1 VIDHFDRVRGL
12 YAAVNAGDEV
22 SIVALYTGDAV
33 VERLFFTDDAP
44 DRVIGQHDIA
54 SAWHAYLAQ
63 YAGGLAGGRRFEV
76 RTVAGIET
84 GWGWVQTEWVESAVD
99 RSTGTRETFAG
110 YSHFLVEDGNIR
122 RQRNVRER
130 IPDDRP
136 LLEPPAPHARAYPPR
151 PMVGVGAVILIDGKI
166 VLVKRRHEPLA
177 GQWSLP
183 GGTLELG
190 ETLEAG
196 VAREMLEETGLVVDV
211 GPVIEVFDRILL
223 DERRKVRYHFVL
235 VDFLCRPIAG
245 TLKSDSDAVDVALA
259 RPSDLGSYHLA
270 PKAHD
275 VIARALEL
283 AQEDA

>member
-12 YAAVNAGDEV
+12 FTAVNAGDEA
-22 SIVALYTGDAV
+22 SIVALYHGDAV
-33 VERLFFTDDAP
+33 VERLFFADDEP
-44 DRVIGQHDIA
+44 DRVVGRSA
-54 SAWHAYLAQ
+54 VAAAWHAYLDR

-76 RTVAGIET
+76 RTIGGIET
-84 GWGWVQTEWVESAVD
+84 GWGWVQAEWFESAVD

-110 YSHFLVEDGNIR
+110 YSHFLVEDGDIR

-130 IPDDRP
+130 VAGDRE
-136 LLEPPAPHARAYPPR
+136 LLEPPAPHARAYPSR
-151 PMVGVGAVILIDGKI
+151 PMVGVGAVIVIDGKI
-166 VLVKRRHEPLA
+166 VLVKRRYEPLA

-211 GPVIEVFDRILL
+211 GPVVDVFDRILL
-223 DERRKVRYHFVL
+223 DWQRKVRYHFVL

-259 RPSDLGSYHLA
+259 RPSDLESYHLA

-275 VIARALEL
+275 VIAKALEL